1 MPRDLSEIMED
12 NGFDPDFSEVGTLM
26 GEQHYGASLAIGY
39 ELLGEYDHE

>member
-12 NGFDPDFSEVGTLM
+12 NGFVPDFSEVDTLM

-39 ELLGEYDHE
+39 ELLGEYDHD